1 MNQKTKPALLSV
13 SLLVVSAGAIAGNIP
28 AIESSYPLINK
39 TIIELLTT
47 LPSLFIILTVLL
59 SPKIARVI
67 GYKKT
72 IQLGVLLVL
81 AAGLIPVFTTAFA
94 TLFFSR
100 ILFGIGIGLFNPLL
114 YSFASNLYSGR
125 ELASVIGLQSAFEGI
140 GGMLI
145 TFLVGQL
152 LVINW
157 RISFGAYLLALP
169 VFFLFSRFVPE
180 IHPNK
185 EPQKVQLKT
194 SKASPRFLVFL
205 LLLLV
210 TVTVYMSVTV
220 KITSLLI
227 TKGIGNA
234 TDGSNLIALVGL
246 GAMVAG
252 MLFGRIFLVFKQQSL
267 VIAFGLLAIAMF
279 LFAFSQTLVMAI
291 IAALLC
297 GFGFRTFI
305 PYLFNEINQ
314 QSDESERNTAI
325 LLIVFNLG
333 AAFSPIS
340 IAIFQGIL
348 PILNDAGLFIG
359 EGLLML
365 LIATIIGI
373 TNKKRK
379 TSVYNTNDKMEEIK

>member
-81 AAGLIPVFTTAFA
+81 VAGLIPVFTTAFA

-169 VFFLFSRFVPE
+169 VFLLFSRFVPE

-194 SKASPRFLVFL
+194 SKASPQFLVFL

-305 PYLFNEINQ
+305 PYLFNEVNQ

-325 LLIVFNLG
+325 LLIAFNLG
-333 AAFSPIS
+333 VAFSPIS

-359 EGLLML
+359 EGVLML

>member
-81 AAGLIPVFTTAFA
+81 VAGLIPVFTTAFA

-169 VFFLFSRFVPE
+169 VFLLFSRFVPE

-194 SKASPRFLVFL
+194 SKASPQFLVFL

-305 PYLFNEINQ
+305 PYLFNEVNQ

-359 EGLLML
+359 EGVLML

>member
-81 AAGLIPVFTTAFA
+81 AAGVIPVFTTVFA
-94 TLFFSR
+94 TLFF
-100 ILFGIGIGLFNPLL
+100 LAEFYLGLVSDYSTHCFIHLLQIYIAEENLLPL
-114 YSFASNLYSGR
+114 
-125 ELASVIGLQSAFEGI
+125 SVYKVPLKAL

-169 VFFLFSRFVPE
+169 VFFLFSRFVPD

-185 EPQKVQLKT
+185 EPQKVQRKT
-194 SKASPRFLVFL
+194 SKTSPRFLVLL

-220 KITSLLI
+220 KVTSLLI

-246 GAMVAG
+246 GAILAG
-252 MLFGRIFLVFKQQSL
+252 VLFGRIFLVFKQQSL
-267 VIAFGLLAIAMF
+267 VIAFGLLAIVMF
-279 LFAFSQTLVMAI
+279 LFAFSQTMVMAI
-291 IAALLC
+291 IAAILS

-305 PYLFNEINQ
+305 AYLFNEINQ
-314 QSDESERNTAI
+314 QSDGSERNTAI

-333 AAFSPIS
+333 GSIFSHIYCNFPRNTPN
-340 IAIFQGIL
+340 F
-348 PILNDAGLFIG
+348 
-359 EGLLML
+359 
-365 LIATIIGI
+365 
-373 TNKKRK
+373 KRCK
-379 TSVYNTNDKMEEIK
+379 TFYR